1 MLHVDLQEGFEND
14 AVLLRLDDRT
24 IYEQTGVSTDMRT
37 NRADAVEVPLVA
49 GSSTLSVS
57 LPDRD
62 IAGSIVLALSD
73 SLHVGIS
80 IQEGSVKFTVSDQPF
95 GYL

>member
-24 IYEQTGVSTDMRT
+24 IYEETGVSTDMRIS
-37 NRADAVEVPLVA
+37 RADSIEVPLAA

-73 SLHVGIS
+73 SLHIGVS